1 MLQMKTRELKEIAKR
16 NQWLGATEALEWAYE
31 VAMTYEDVKVAR
43 CMREAI
49 ECMKPTQ
56 TVLDF
61 PDRAGKLQIQRL

>member
-1 MLQMKTRELKEIAKR
+1 MKTRELKEIAKR

-31 VAMTYEDVKVAR
+31 VAMTYNNPKIAG
-43 CMREAI
+43 CMQEAI
-49 ECMKPTQ
+49 DCMKPTQ